1 MLVPVLNSFSSLAHT
16 YAAGAQ
22 ARCVGRGLAVSA
34 ARAVAAD
41 TVAWLG
47 GLGGGRGGVGGDLTD
62 SCRGFSFSP
71 PTIVLMWT
79 WVMYDPS
86 TVSEPLS
93 SLMTKVASSVLTL
106 TLTLGPEK
114 KQ

>member
-1 MLVPVLNSFSSLAHT
+1 
-16 YAAGAQ
+16 
-22 ARCVGRGLAVSA
+22 
-34 ARAVAAD
+34 
-41 TVAWLG
+41 
-47 GLGGGRGGVGGDLTD
+47 
-62 SCRGFSFSP
+62 
-71 PTIVLMWT
+71 
-79 WVMYDPS
+79 MYDPS

>member
-16 YAAGAQ
+16 YSCSRGA
-22 ARCVGRGLAVSA
+22 SA
-34 ARAVAAD
+34 
-41 TVAWLG
+41 LEG
-47 GLGGGRGGVGGDLTD
+47 GSLFRLLVLSLLILLPGWVGGGKGGVGWGGDLTD